1 MVVSEQQQIC
11 FPSGS
16 VKPVKPVFHVHNG
29 FSCGWSKVVGKTPVL
44 KNNTQTSSVSTRKSL
59 FKKKIMTKRQTP
71 NAKRQT
77 SRVVEVHLQLV
88 TEVNFYFLETT

>member
-1 MVVSEQQQIC
+1 
-11 FPSGS
+11 
-16 VKPVKPVFHVHNG
+16 
-29 FSCGWSKVVGKTPVL
+29 
-44 KNNTQTSSVSTRKSL
+44 
-59 FKKKIMTKRQTP
+59 MTKRQTP